1 MKRGNMK
8 KSLLTVS
15 FLMLGLEAHS
25 QVIVPYKSFTNG
37 GVISSLEMNQNFTYI
52 ETKLNALWNT
62 TQTSNSI
69 PWTNINFTGMAASA
83 VGAVPVTR
91 QILPGNGLMGGG
103 ALTGDI
109 NLSVNVGTAAG
120 QIVQLDGMGKLPI
133 IDGSQLTNLTIPWA
147 NINFAGAMAIDVGAV
162 PLSRQ
167 VLPGVGLTGGG
178 SLTADVNLS
187 VDVGTLAGQIVQLD
201 GTGKLPSVDGSQL
214 TNLQVPWTV
223 NGSDI
228 YFNTGNVGIG
238 TNTPGSQLEISEEN
252 GHAIFTVSTYS
263 ATMTDTSI
271 IALQKATGNSMSP
284 SSAAYGDQLGQIRF
298 NGHNGSGFNAAATI
312 EGYSAGSYSMSS
324 TPSDLLF
331 KTTPVGSVVPTE
343 RMRID
348 QMGNIGIGT
357 TAPSARLQ
365 VGMNGDG
372 STAIANSWSVFSD
385 KRLKKNFQQIPHV
398 LEKLEAIN
406 GYYYQWKN
414 GKDQSRKL
422 GVMAQEIEKVFP
434 EVVAQGKD
442 GIKSVSYGHLVAP
455 VIEGVKDL
463 NAKIKSLE
471 AENAALKNY
480 LCQKDPKA
488 PFCQN

>member
-15 FLMLGLEAHS
+15 FLMLGFEAHS

-37 GVISSLEMNQNFTYI
+37 GVISSSEMNQNFTYI

-69 PWTNINFTGMAASA
+69 PWANINFTGATASLL
-83 VGAVPVTR
+83 GAVPLNR
-91 QILPGNGLMGGG
+91 QILPGTGLIGGG
-103 ALTGDI
+103 TLTGDI
-109 NLSVNVGTAAG
+109 NLSVNVGMSAG
-120 QIVQLDGMGKLPI
+120 QIVQIDGMGRLP
-133 IDGSQLTNLTIPWA
+133 P
-147 NINFAGAMAIDVGAV
+147 
-162 PLSRQ
+162 
-167 VLPGVGLTGGG
+167 
-178 SLTADVNLS
+178 
-187 VDVGTLAGQIVQLD
+187 
-201 GTGKLPSVDGSQL
+201 VDGSQL
-214 TNLQVPWTV
+214 TNLQVPWSAT
-223 NGSDI
+223 GSDI
-228 YFNTGNVGIG
+228 YYNTGNVGIG
-238 TNTPGSQLEISEEN
+238 TNTPSSHLEISEEN

-271 IALQKATGNSMSP
+271 IALQKATGNSMAP
-284 SSAAYGDQLGQIRF
+284 GPAAYGDQLGQIRF
-298 NGHNGSGFNAAATI
+298 NGQNGSGFNAAATI

-331 KTTPVGSVVPTE
+331 KTTSVGSVVPTE

-357 TAPSARLQ
+357 TVPSAKLQ
-365 VGMNGDG
+365 VGNMGDG
-372 STAIANSWSVFSD
+372 SMAMANSWSMFSD

-398 LEKLEAIN
+398 LEKLETIN
-406 GYYYQWKN
+406 GYYYQWKT

-442 GIKSVSYGHLVAP
+442 GIKSVSYGHLIAP

-471 AENAALKNY
+471 VENASLKNY